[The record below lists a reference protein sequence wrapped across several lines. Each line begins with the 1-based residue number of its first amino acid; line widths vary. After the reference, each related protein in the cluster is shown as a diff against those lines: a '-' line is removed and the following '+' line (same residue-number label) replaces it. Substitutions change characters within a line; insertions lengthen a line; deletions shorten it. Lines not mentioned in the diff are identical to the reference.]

1 MQGLQGLQQQQLQQ
15 QLQQQVP
22 SHHCT
27 MEDRST
33 DVKKHPQRY
42 NRKEDPIT
50 YLMHFE
56 AIANFNG
63 WDEAKKA
70 RAFPTYLH
78 AAALQWYTNLDDN
91 TKHSFR
97 ELKDA
102 FIRRYQG
109 ANDRQKLEQ
118 DFARA
123 RYDPSYELEDYADNI
138 EDLGAKLGKSKDEI
152 IQKFLVGLPDA
163 VYRWVNN
170 SVVTDLGD
178 ALELANQGLVLFPVR
193 QAKQTPKYSTPPRR
207 DGWTRPP
214 RFEEEYGGPPPQR
227 GGDTRR
233 EEPMEFRHRGFG
245 RNDQGRRDAGHGAR
259 GPRSSSSQHQ
269 STGQRRDAPPG
280 RPSTGYGGRPRWSN
294 PPTYAKN

>member
-1 MQGLQGLQQQQLQQ
+1 MTDEGEWKRSIEEAIHGLNETMQGLQGLQQQQLQQ
-15 QLQQQVP
+15 QQQQQVP

-27 MEDRST
+27 MEDRSA

-70 RAFPTYLH
+70 RAIPTYLH

-97 ELKDA
+97 VLKDA

-138 EDLGAKLGKSKDEI
+138 EDLGAKLGKSKDE
-152 IQKFLVGLPDA
+152 
-163 VYRWVNN
+163 
-170 SVVTDLGD
+170 
-178 ALELANQGLVLFPVR
+178 
-193 QAKQTPKYSTPPRR
+193 
-207 DGWTRPP
+207 
-214 RFEEEYGGPPPQR
+214 
-227 GGDTRR
+227 
-233 EEPMEFRHRGFG
+233 
-245 RNDQGRRDAGHGAR
+245 
-259 GPRSSSSQHQ
+259 SSQHQ
-269 STGQRRDAPPG
+269 STGQKRDAPHG

-294 PPTYAKN
+294 PPTYANN